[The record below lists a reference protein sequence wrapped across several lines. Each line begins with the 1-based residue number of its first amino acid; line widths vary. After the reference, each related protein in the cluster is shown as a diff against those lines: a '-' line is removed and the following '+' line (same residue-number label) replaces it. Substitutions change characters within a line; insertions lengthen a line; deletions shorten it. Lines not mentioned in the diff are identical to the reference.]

1 MKPTKEP
8 IDNIRC
14 PVCLRNYSYIRA
26 RVTLQDPKRDWCL
39 VCCRDMTFRGIGVWD
54 GKKFISH

>member
-1 MKPTKEP
+1 MKPIKEP

-26 RVTLQDPKRDWCL
+26 RVTLQGPKREICL
-39 VCCRDMTFRGIGVWD
+39 SCGATQEKELSQRKQKTSEEV
-54 GKKFISH
+54 